1 MQVVP
6 EQKDALEGWQRLVTE
21 IYPIEGLIVDN
32 SKRENTQSSWSLHL
46 LRSASKMKQ
55 QRLKKLKEAGLLK
68 GQWLP
73 RRSRLPLKLDRGH
86 FCLPHHYFFLLNP
99 FLRRGSPLTTG
110 CIQR

>member
-6 EQKDALEGWQRLVTE
+6 QRKDVLADWQRLVTK
-21 IYPIEGLIVDN
+21 IHPIEGLIVDN

-68 GQWLP
+68 DQ
-73 RRSRLPLKLDRGH
+73 
-86 FCLPHHYFFLLNP
+86 
-99 FLRRGSPLTTG
+99 
-110 CIQR
+110 

>member
-6 EQKDALEGWQRLVTE
+6 QRKDVLADWQRLV
-21 IYPIEGLIVDN
+21 IKIHPIEGLIVDN

-68 GQWLP
+68 DQ
-73 RRSRLPLKLDRGH
+73 
-86 FCLPHHYFFLLNP
+86 
-99 FLRRGSPLTTG
+99 
-110 CIQR
+110 